1 MPCCCLQLGYGYTP
15 PTRRRYYKVEAG
27 AAAASTRLYSPLL
40 RRRRRLQMKQKKGL
54 LIRMHRNFGDFYLD
68 YDYFNRHEILH

>member
-1 MPCCCLQLGYGYTP
+1 LASIIF
-15 PTRRRYYKVEAG
+15 RRRGSGAVIRKVEAG

-40 RRRRRLQMKQKKGL
+40 RCHRRRQMTQKQGL

-68 YDYFNRHEILH
+68 YDYFNHHEILH